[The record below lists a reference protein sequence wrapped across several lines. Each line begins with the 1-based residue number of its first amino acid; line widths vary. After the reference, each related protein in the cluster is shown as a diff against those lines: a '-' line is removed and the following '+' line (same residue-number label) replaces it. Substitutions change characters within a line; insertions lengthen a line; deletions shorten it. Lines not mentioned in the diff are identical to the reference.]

1 MNVVLTAGV
10 LPHTPS
16 DINNLLSVIL
26 LDQKNSNQKI
36 WAACFVTKF
45 QNCKFLGMFKDK
57 QLTVSR
63 HWSITFWYPEDGPLP
78 DIESRVV
85 HDSELNGQKVF
96 PYETA
101 GFTEHPAK
109 YLKSSDNK
117 SSIVLLEKTGVSDLE
132 CMKFSDWALTASSL
146 KNNSPTQTN
155 EPDLIINCSSNCCS
169 WIPKPWLSS
178 WHVPYIV
185 PLRHRWI

>member
-1 MNVVLTAGV
+1 MNIVLTASV

-26 LDQKNSNQKI
+26 LDQKISDQKI

-45 QNCKFLGMFKDK
+45 QNCKFLGILKDK

-63 HWSITFWYPEDGPLP
+63 YEYWSITFWYPED
-78 DIESRVV
+78 R

-96 PYETA
+96 AYETA
-101 GFTEHPAK
+101 EFTEHPAK

-117 SSIVLLEKTGVSDLE
+117 SSTVLLKKTSVSDPE
-132 CMKFSDWALTASSL
+132 CIKFSDWALTASL
-146 KNNSPTQTN
+146 LRNILPTQTN
-155 EPDLIINCSSNCCS
+155 EPDLIINCSSNHCS
-169 WIPKPWLSS
+169 WIQCPSTKSD
-178 WHVPYIV
+178 H
-185 PLRHRWI
+185 RHSPDVQLFLPHHFCL

>member
-16 DINNLLSVIL
+16 NINNLLSVIL

-63 HWSITFWYPEDGPLP
+63 YWSITFWYPEDGPLP

-96 PYETA
+96 AYETA
-101 GFTEHPAK
+101 EFTEHPAK

-117 SSIVLLEKTGVSDLE
+117 SSMVP
-132 CMKFSDWALTASSL
+132 L
-146 KNNSPTQTN
+146 KNPVFQIQNALNSMI
-155 EPDLIINCSSNCCS
+155 EHLLHHCWEIFYLHKEMSLI
-169 WIPKPWLSS
+169 
-178 WHVPYIV
+178 
-185 PLRHRWI
+185 